1 MLYYLPLPSIYFLL
15 LMYALCIT
23 LRIGNIMKIKQNEMI
38 QRQKQNE
45 QNQNDN
51 TTTENEPKQ

>member
-1 MLYYLPLPSIYFLL
+1 MLF
-15 LMYALCIT
+15 CIT

-45 QNQNDN
+45 QNQN